1 MSDIKDIS
9 EETKINPVSE
19 LSEKDIIEDNPIV
32 EEALKEDIKKEVK
45 KTTVVLKLGDVVV
58 IKAPTNEILNNNTFL
73 IEYIDKEKIKLV
85 NADTLEKIQLRISK
99 TGVIGDGNIT
109 EIKIIS
115 RNPNRGY
122 ARQHGL
128 VTGTWINIYFGGDM
142 PLIITGQITDLEQD
156 MIEIKTVDD
165 ETIYINFE
173 YHGIPEDLPIEAFE
187 IRPAP
192 ETMEQKEAQAEELSL
207 IHI

>member
-32 EEALKEDIKKEVK
+32 EEDVKEDIK
-45 KTTVVLKLGDVVV
+45 KTTVVLKLGDVVI

-73 IEYIDKEKIKLV
+73 IEYIDKEKVKLV
-85 NADTLEKIQLRISK
+85 NADTLEKIQLRISQN
-99 TGVIGDGNIT
+99 GVIGDGNIT

-165 ETIYINFE
+165 ETIYINFVK
-173 YHGIPEDLPIEAFE
+173 YLRI
-187 IRPAP
+187 IRFY
-192 ETMEQKEAQAEELSL
+192 
-207 IHI
+207 